1 MKTSKQIR
9 QIKNTLMS
17 GNCIFT
23 VDGIETYQK
32 LDNGE
37 YGMAL
42 QSLSINDN
50 STYIREVD
58 TLGMG
63 GSMNVSR
70 FTEKT
75 IHLFTYSI
83 LHNQVKGKINY
94 NDVTI
99 IEIL

>member
-1 MKTSKQIR
+1 MITSKQIR
-9 QIKNTLMS
+9 QIKSTLMN

-23 VDGIETYQK
+23 VKGIDTYQELYK
-32 LDNGE
+32 GK
-37 YGMAL
+37 YGYGL
-42 QSLSINDN
+42 QHLQVSKCK
-50 STYIREVD
+50 TYIKEVN
-58 TLGMG
+58 TIGIG
-63 GSMNVSR
+63 GQMNVTK

-94 NDVTI
+94 KDVTI

>member
-1 MKTSKQIR
+1 MKTLKQIR
-9 QIKNTLMS
+9 QIKNTLKI

-23 VDGIETYQK
+23 VKGIETYQK

-50 STYIREVD
+50 GTYIREVD

-75 IHLFTYSI
+75 IHL
-83 LHNQVKGKINY
+83 LWGAQ
-94 NDVTI
+94 
-99 IEIL
+99 

>member
-1 MKTSKQIR
+1 MKTLKQIR
-9 QIKNTLMS
+9 QIKNTLKN

-37 YGMAL
+37 YGYGL
-42 QSLSINDN
+42 QHLQVSKCK
-50 STYIREVD
+50 TYIKEVN

-63 GSMNVSR
+63 GQMNISK

-94 NDVTI
+94 KDVTI